1 MVRQRKGKHA
11 ENRHDGIVAG
21 DTQRI
26 ATEGAVLPS
35 SASQQSLTSTASS
48 GAEFGEFSHPP
59 TIDGP
64 DLLAESLLDFTL
76 RRRRFVLLV
85 GLGLGLVF
93 QWVAGRR
100 LGLLPAE
107 TAFPAPFRDLKESM
121 NQTMRALDEIGL
133 TKTFSAYIDQSKSA
147 FRRARNELL
156 DFAPAD
162 LKLLYQLH
170 ELMDFTK
177 EAEHDAGAARE
188 RPGVMLASSGLR
200 PKHPVVLVPGIV
212 TTGLELWRGDECAKS
227 YFRQRLWGTMSMI
240 QSIMLNT
247 RCWLKHMS
255 LSPET
260 GLDPPGIKVRAAQ
273 GFEAADYVVGGY
285 WVWSKMIENLADVG
299 YDPLSMHMAAYD
311 WRLPAQLLEVRDGF
325 LSGLASKVEQQVD
338 ALGEKAV
345 IVAHSMGGNFMLY
358 FFQWVAKH
366 RGLLWVDEHV
376 HALVMIASP
385 ALGVPKAVTAI
396 LSGEA
401 RDAAE
406 LGMLYMQY
414 IYMCVSTALQFLLLV

>member
-107 TAFPAPFRDLKESM
+107 TTFPAPFRDLKESM

-285 WVWSKMIENLADVG
+285 WVWSKMIENLADIG

-311 WRLPAQLLEVRDGF
+311 WRLPAQLLEERDGF
-325 LSGLASKVEQQVD
+325 LSGLASKIEQQVLTTISHCD
-338 ALGEKAV
+338 
-345 IVAHSMGGNFMLY
+345 F
-358 FFQWVAKH
+358 
-366 RGLLWVDEHV
+366 R
-376 HALVMIASP
+376 SP
-385 ALGVPKAVTAI
+385 AHLFI
-396 LSGEA
+396 L
-401 RDAAE
+401 
-406 LGMLYMQY
+406 L
-414 IYMCVSTALQFLLLV
+414 F